1 MKAVTKLLI
10 ACTALAATAPA
21 QAAQVTGQISIGGYA
36 APSGSGSFGTASGY
50 DAVIGQGGAANP
62 GVAGSLTSYGAGTGS
77 FAGLSCS
84 NNAGGC
90 GTIADIL
97 NFGTFAP
104 TANFLTLVVPGQTVA
119 FDLNS
124 LFDIN
129 AMPNALTGGSLSFA
143 GLGTIRFSGYDATP
157 GVFTFTAQGNQI
169 TSFSASALAAPVPEP
184 GTWALMLLGFGAV
197 GYSLRRRRSAQG
209 FLPQA
214 A

>member
-1 MKAVTKLLI
+1 MKVITKLLI

-21 QAAQVTGQISIGGYA
+21 HAAQVTGQVSIGGYA
-36 APSGSGSFGTASGY
+36 APSGSSSFGTASGY
-50 DAVIGQGGAANP
+50 DAVANQGAAANP
-62 GVAGSLTSYGAGTGS
+62 GVAGNLTSYGAGTGS

-84 NNAGGC
+84 NNAGSC

-97 NFGTFAP
+97 NFATFTP
-104 TANFLTLVVPGQTVA
+104 TANFLTLAVPGQTVA

-129 AMPNALTGGSLSFA
+129 TMPNALMGGWLSFA

-169 TSFSASALAAPVPEP
+169 TSFSASALVAPVPEP
-184 GTWALMLLGFGAV
+184 GTWALMLLGFGGI
-197 GYSLRRRRSAQG
+197 GYSLRRRRSTHSY
-209 FLPQA
+209 LPQA